1 MWLELSNF
9 WVAVLNVI
17 GIPAAHFG
25 LSWWFTRMPAAWFRP
40 GGVPFRAWPGE
51 SSGFYERVFRIKS
64 WKHLLPDAAGWFGG
78 FAKRR
83 LRGRD
88 PGYLLLFQI
97 ETCRGEAA
105 HWAQW
110 IVISGFVVWT
120 PWPWALVL
128 PVYAA
133 LSNLPCILLQRHNR
147 LRLDKVLEG
156 DHSRPPGEIF

>member
-25 LSWWFTRMPAAWFRP
+25 LSWAFTRMPASWFRP
-40 GGVPFRAWPGE
+40 ASMMFRAWPGE
-51 SSGFYERVFRIKS
+51 STGFHERVFRVKA

-78 FAKRR
+78 FAKRS

-88 PGYLLLFQI
+88 PAYLALFRV

-110 IVISGFVVWT
+110 VVISAFVAWT

-133 LSNLPCILLQRHNR
+133 LSNLPCIVLQRHNR
-147 LRLDKVLEG
+147 LRLQKVLG
-156 DHSRPPGEIF
+156 GNNF

>member
-1 MWLELSNF
+1 MLLELSSL
-9 WVAVLNVI
+9 WVALLNVL

-25 LSWWFTRMPAAWFRP
+25 LSWAFTRMPAAWFRP
-40 GGVPFRAWPGE
+40 GTRPFRRWPGE
-51 SSGFYERVFRIKS
+51 RLWIYEQVWRVRS
-64 WKHLLPDAAGWFGG
+64 WKDRLPDAAAWFGG

-83 LRGRD
+83 LDRRD
-88 PGYLLLFQI
+88 ADYLQRFRI

-110 IVISGFVVWT
+110 IVISGFVIWT

-128 PVYAA
+128 PGYAA

-147 LRLDKVLEG
+147 LRLDQVLG
-156 DHSRPPGEIF
+156 MR